1 MKTNLFRKTK
11 AAIEWRP
18 GNSFY
23 NMVDE
28 LYSLYA
34 KKAHFASV
42 FLLDRFECVRSKPS
56 KNPAEQMIRHKTPYI
71 SRGNHA

>member
-1 MKTNLFRKTK
+1 MKTNPFRKTK

-28 LYSLYA
+28 LCSLYA
-34 KKAHFASV
+34 KKAHYASI
-42 FLLDRFECVRSKPS
+42 FLLDRFGCIRSKPS
-56 KNPAEQMIRHKTPYI
+56 EKPAEQMINHEFPYI